1 MAKEI
6 KDKRLKNLG
15 EGTSFVVITNH
26 EVSWLCRSL
35 VRTMPRWI
43 TVGGPKRTNNL
54 SNRIYENRWGINNR
68 VYVSSFLLH
77 SPSDDFVPIW
87 CFRVTVPLPTCV
99 PSHERKKNTVE
110 YRPELFLCPFFILER
125 TCIHF
130 VPIQRL
136 ILTQTLKLHYP
147 TRSLSQRGTTVLSA
161 CLSVSIN
168 SPQAAM
174 LHASSSIDVQIL
186 RVVLCQMHRN
196 CILIAS
202 HLSTREIRVYRFPFL
217 LSPISPRIKCTDHSM
232 LPILHFKSAHVAFC
246 IREVDRCSSYIYMS
260 QWKYKIFLVWTR
272 HAKSS

>member
-136 ILTQTLKLHYP
+136 ILTQTLKLHCP
-147 TRSLSQRGTTVLSA
+147 TRSLSQRGTFSPLVFLFPLIVHKQRCSTRRALSTYRFF
-161 CLSVSIN
+161 
-168 SPQAAM
+168 
-174 LHASSSIDVQIL
+174 ASSS
-186 RVVLCQMHRN
+186 
-196 CILIAS
+196 A
-202 HLSTREIRVYRFPFL
+202 
-217 LSPISPRIKCTDHSM
+217 KCTV
-232 LPILHFKSAHVAFC
+232 IAF
-246 IREVDRCSSYIYMS
+246 
-260 QWKYKIFLVWTR
+260 
-272 HAKSS
+272 

>member
-136 ILTQTLKLHYP
+136 ILTQTLKLHCP

-186 RVVLCQMHRN
+186 RVVLCQMHFNRFSSLHSRDTRLP
-196 CILIAS
+196 ISFPLIA
-202 HLSTREIRVYRFPFL
+202 HFSTHKVYGSFDASNPSF
-217 LSPISPRIKCTDHSM
+217 
-232 LPILHFKSAHVAFC
+232 
-246 IREVDRCSSYIYMS
+246 
-260 QWKYKIFLVWTR
+260 
-272 HAKSS
+272 